1 MKEKLRLILERL
13 RAYAPEKVILFGS
26 QARGEADE
34 YSDVDL
40 VIIKDTDKRFIDR
53 LLEVSRILG
62 PDLDKVDL
70 LVYTPMEWLRMI
82 ESGNPLALEAVE
94 KGRIIY
100 EKGKRRG
107 FEVAEA
113 GGTRPEGGRAQP

>member
-1 MKEKLRLILERL
+1 LRLILERL

-107 FEVAEA
+107 FEMAKT